1 MEEKSSRD
9 RIYTLIEEKA
19 FLKQKVYR
27 NTLHSF
33 STLNDNVKEVYHDL
47 HKKFHQPDKGVF
59 LEYKKHGE
67 FEVRLKIAGDTIVF
81 MMHTNVFDFDKT
93 HTIYKTSYIADDP
106 HRAYSGIIN
115 VYNFLSD
122 SFKYNRVNDMG
133 YLIARIFINK
143 DNHFFVEG
151 KRQLSYLYNDFANM
165 EFNKESAIAVIESV
179 ILYCVGFDLLTP
191 PFTEVTEVRVNEM
204 EEASQNMKVST
215 GKRLGFKF
223 SSEDDIT

>member
-1 MEEKSSRD
+1 MEEKTPRD

-19 FLKQKVYR
+19 FLKQSVYR
-27 NTLHSF
+27 NTVQSF
-33 STLNDNVKEVYHDL
+33 NILNEGVKELYHDL

-59 LEYKKHGE
+59 LEYRKHGE
-67 FEVRLKIAGDTIVF
+67 FEVRFKIAGDTIVF
-81 MMHTNVFDFDKT
+81 MMHTNIFDFEKS
-93 HTIYKTSYIADDP
+93 HSLYKTSYISDDP
-106 HRAYSGIIN
+106 QRAYCGIIN

-122 SFKYNRVNDMG
+122 SFKYNRVNDVG

-165 EFNKESAIAVIESV
+165 EFNKETAIAVLESV

-191 PFTEVTEVRVNEM
+191 PFKDMTEVRVNEM